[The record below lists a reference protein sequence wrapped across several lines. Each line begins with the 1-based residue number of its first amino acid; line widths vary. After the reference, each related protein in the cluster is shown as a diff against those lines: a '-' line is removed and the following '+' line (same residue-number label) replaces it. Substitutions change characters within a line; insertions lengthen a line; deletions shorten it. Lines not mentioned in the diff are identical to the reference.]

1 MRQRWFRKI
10 LRRRVFVILLLVIQ
24 GLILIRLIAD
34 TSSLWHWMGIGL
46 SLVSFF
52 AALHIINSK
61 EKASYKLLWVFHI
74 LIFPVFGGLLY
85 LLIRL
90 QKAPRMVGRELEK
103 QICRSQAYLLDQTG
117 SYERACQKAPDCIPQ
132 IYYLQNNGFPVYD
145 NTSCSFFP
153 SGESAF
159 SSILEELEQASRY
172 IFLEYFI
179 IHEGKMWG
187 AIHEILKRK
196 ASQGILVRV
205 LYDDIGSFLT
215 LPQDYAAQL
224 RSEGIQCQVFNP
236 FRPVLS
242 AIQNNRDH
250 RKIISIDGKV
260 AFTGGFNL
268 ADEYINEIERFGH
281 WKDAG
286 LILKGEAAWS
296 MTVMFLQMWN
306 LSSGVQ
312 DDYAGFMPPAFS
324 APSGKTGLVQPYAD
338 SPVGDVHIGE
348 HVYLQIIHQ
357 AKHYIYIYT
366 PYLIVDETFTSA
378 LTLAAQSGVD
388 VRIVTPYHWD
398 KRLVHMTTQA
408 AYGELLEAGVR
419 IYEYTP
425 GFLHAKMLVSDDLT
439 AAVGTVNLDY
449 RSLYLHF
456 ECGVWFHG
464 NDAVCQCREDFL
476 NTLEVSQEIMPGDC
490 RRPLPVRVFR
500 ALLKLWSPLF

>member
-1 MRQRWFRKI
+1 
-10 LRRRVFVILLLVIQ
+10 
-24 GLILIRLIAD
+24 
-34 TSSLWHWMGIGL
+34 
-46 SLVSFF
+46 
-52 AALHIINSK
+52 
-61 EKASYKLLWVFHI
+61 
-74 LIFPVFGGLLY
+74 
-85 LLIRL
+85 
-90 QKAPRMVGRELEK
+90 
-103 QICRSQAYLLDQTG
+103 
-117 SYERACQKAPDCIPQ
+117 
-132 IYYLQNNGFPVYD
+132 
-145 NTSCSFFP
+145 
-153 SGESAF
+153 
-159 SSILEELEQASRY
+159 
-172 IFLEYFI
+172 
-179 IHEGKMWG
+179 
-187 AIHEILKRK
+187 
-196 ASQGILVRV
+196 
-205 LYDDIGSFLT
+205 
-215 LPQDYAAQL
+215 
-224 RSEGIQCQVFNP
+224 
-236 FRPVLS
+236 
-242 AIQNNRDH
+242 
-250 RKIISIDGKV
+250 
-260 AFTGGFNL
+260 
-268 ADEYINEIERFGH
+268 
-281 WKDAG
+281 
-286 LILKGEAAWS
+286 
-296 MTVMFLQMWN
+296 MFLQMWN

-378 LTLAAQSGVD
+378 LTLAARSGVD